1 MDLAVAAGTPARYPF
16 ARDFLAAHALAAVL
30 AGGKWVEGLVQCF
43 AREIRRDI
51 PSYAAILL
59 YFSIC
64 GLYVHFSGFT
74 IFNGLIEHYISIF
87 KTTALLVLIP
97 VFLFVSLFLCVYRLR
112 HQTVPPELNV
122 FAPQF
127 WARFGAGIVLL
138 AFFVLM
144 MAAYSTVKTMLP
156 FGRGFPYEEVVA
168 AADAFIHS
176 GDPWHFLHRLV
187 DADSVGVTIDFLY
200 AKGWMLYWIAL
211 GFWICVSGRA
221 SPVRTRYVVSLVVT
235 WGLLGNVVAGLAKSA
250 GPIFYERV
258 TGDGQRF
265 GELSMILD
273 TLAAHGAFAKNL
285 SDYLWAFYQER
296 SVGVGSGISAF
307 PSMHVAIA
315 TLNAFFIREALGRLA
330 TFLAWS
336 YLAFIL
342 FASVY
347 LGWHYA
353 VDGYASIVLVTII
366 YWAGRKISRRLSAR
380 DQRQPAPA

>member
-1 MDLAVAAGTPARYPF
+1 M
-16 ARDFLAAHALAAVL
+16 
-30 AGGKWVEGLVQCF
+30 
-43 AREIRRDI
+43 
-51 PSYAAILL
+51 
-59 YFSIC
+59 
-64 GLYVHFSGFT
+64 
-74 IFNGLIEHYISIF
+74 
-87 KTTALLVLIP
+87 TALLVLIP

-112 HQTVPPELNV
+112 HQAVPPELNA

-138 AFFVLM
+138 GFFVLM
-144 MAAYSTVKTMLP
+144 MTAYSTVKTMLP

-168 AADAFIHS
+168 TADAFIHG

-187 DADSVGVTIDFLY
+187 DADSLGVAIDFLY
-200 AKGWMLYWIAL
+200 AKCWLLYWVAL

-221 SPVRTRYVVSLVVT
+221 SPVRTRYVISLVVT

-273 TLAAHGAFAKNL
+273 TLAAQGAYAKGI
-285 SDYLWAFYQER
+285 SDYLWGFYQER

-315 TLNAFFIREALGRLA
+315 MLNALFIREILGRLA
-330 TFLAWS
+330 AFLAWS

-342 FASVY
+342 FGSVY

-353 VDGYASIVLVTII
+353 VDGYASIVLVAII
-366 YWAGRKISRRLSAR
+366 YWAGRRISRYLSAR
-380 DQRQPAPA
+380 DQR